1 MTVGERALVGTVIT
15 PEIVHE
21 RGVVLIE
28 GGSITQVGEI
38 GDVQLPAGCEVLSE
52 GGFVIPSLIDL
63 HCHGTRLHDALAGT
77 AESLVAMALSQ
88 ARAGVTGFL
97 PTVATAPWEA
107 MVRAVEAVGR
117 LRDANTGGARILGI
131 HVEGPFLS
139 KLYPGAQSP
148 ACFLEPTV
156 DRVREL
162 MAASA
167 NSVRMMTLAPELPG
181 ALEVIQFLCRQS
193 IVPAMGHTAATFDEA
208 TAAIEAGC
216 RYAIHSF
223 NGMRGLDG
231 REPAAIGAALFD
243 DRVTAELLCDCV
255 HVHPATMKILIQ
267 SKPGR
272 TCLATD
278 LIQAKHYLPPDYGT
292 AYAGEA
298 YLANNTAFLD
308 QAVRNVVNF
317 LDLPLA
323 EAVAMASLV
332 PARILGLGDRKGS
345 LAPGNDADLVVL
357 DENYYPTLTVVGGE
371 PVFRAI
377 ARARKPG
384 LQGRSTGE
392 SPMPPRRQH
401 KG

>member
-1 MTVGERALVGTVIT
+1 MTVGMRALVGTVIT
-15 PEIVHE
+15 PEIVCE

-28 GGSITQVGEI
+28 GGTIMQVGRI
-38 GDVQLPAGCEVLSE
+38 GDVQVPAGCEVLSE
-52 GGFVIPSLIDL
+52 GGFVIPGLIDL
-63 HCHGTRLHDALAGT
+63 HCHGTRLHDVLAGT
-77 AESLVAMALSQ
+77 DESLAAMALSQ

-97 PTVATAPWEA
+97 PTIATAPWAA

-117 LRDANTGGARILGI
+117 LRDADTGGARILGA

-139 KLYPGAQSP
+139 KSYPGALSP
-148 ACFLEPTV
+148 ACFLEPTM

-162 MAASA
+162 MAAGA
-167 NSVRMMTLAPELPG
+167 GAVRMMTLAPELPG
-181 ALEVIQFLCRQS
+181 ALNVIQCLCWEQ

-208 TAAIEAGC
+208 MAAVEAGC

-231 REPAAIGAALFD
+231 REPAAIGATLFD

-255 HVHPATMKILIQ
+255 HVHPAVMKILIQ

-278 LIQAKHYLPPDYGT
+278 LIQAKRYLPADYGT

-298 YLANNTAFLD
+298 YLSNNTAFLD

-317 LDLPLA
+317 LDVPLA

-332 PARILGLGDRKGS
+332 PARIIGLGDRKGS
-345 LAPGNDADLVVL
+345 LAPGKDADLVVL
-357 DENYYPTLTVVGGE
+357 DENYYPTLTVIGGE
-371 PVFRAI
+371 PVFRAF
-377 ARARKPG
+377 ARVS
-384 LQGRSTGE
+384 QTRSTGE
-392 SPMPPRRQH
+392 
-401 KG
+401 